1 MKLTIAL
8 LAGALAL
15 LVVVSVVILWL
26 ATPQP
31 WPLSPG
37 TLKVKKVAFDGQSYV
52 MIEGEP
58 MNKLGEVQS
67 INVELDADAQRIV
80 VSRCILRWTPFSK
93 VTVNNQW
100 PVFYPLDSLKPGR
113 YSVVYVTKDGEATAG
128 YVDVP

>member
-1 MKLTIAL
+1 MKLTIAVL
-8 LAGALAL
+8 VSALAL
-15 LVVVSVVILWL
+15 LIVVSVVIVWL
-26 ATPQP
+26 AAPQP
-31 WPLSPG
+31 WPLAPG
-37 TLKVKKVAFDGQSYV
+37 TLNVKKVAFDGQSYV

-58 MNKLGEVQS
+58 MNKLGQVQS

-80 VSRCILRWTPFSK
+80 VSRCIVRWTPFSK

-113 YSVVYVTKDGEATAG
+113 YSVVYLTKDGEATAG